1 MAATGILV
9 DAVNAI
15 ATQLTALGLKPVTDP
30 RNARPMSVFIELPVM
45 TSFTYNVG
53 DFRIPVRILA
63 APPANSDAGDYL
75 MTTTDLIMNSSI
87 AVTDARPGNANS
99 GGQDIPTYDLTVAIA
114 ARRNQGATN
123 GHSNIPLRRDL

>member
-1 MAATGILV
+1 MAATGILA

-15 ATQLTALGLKPVTDP
+15 KTQLTNLGLKPVTDP

-75 MTTTDLIMNSSI
+75 MTTTDLIMNSPI
-87 AVTDARPGNANS
+87 AVTDARPGNANY

-114 ARRNQGATN
+114 VRRN
-123 GHSNIPLRRDL
+123 

>member
-1 MAATGILV
+1 MAATGILA

-15 ATQLTALGLKPVTDP
+15 ATALTALGLKPVTDP

-45 TSFTYNVG
+45 TSFTYNIG

-75 MTTTDLIMNSSI
+75 MTTTDLIMNSPI
-87 AVTDARPGNANS
+87 AVTDARPGNANY

-114 ARRNQGATN
+114 VRRN
-123 GHSNIPLRRDL
+123 